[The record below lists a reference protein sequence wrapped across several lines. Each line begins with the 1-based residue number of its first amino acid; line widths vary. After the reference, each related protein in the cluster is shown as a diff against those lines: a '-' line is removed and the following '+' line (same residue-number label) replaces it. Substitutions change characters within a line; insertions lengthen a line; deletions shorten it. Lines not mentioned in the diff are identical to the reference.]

1 MDSDFCKS
9 PAEVPYPFQI
19 STGDSSFE
27 YGFCQLK
34 PMQSCN
40 SCYIKEKTHRL
51 LLKCVQDIKRHCF
64 SCSGSLILS
73 AYLLLTLRDSISL
86 DEIAVKL

>member
-9 PAEVPYPFQI
+9 PAEVAYPFQI

-40 SCYIKEKTHRL
+40 SC
-51 LLKCVQDIKRHCF
+51 
-64 SCSGSLILS
+64 
-73 AYLLLTLRDSISL
+73 
-86 DEIAVKL
+86 